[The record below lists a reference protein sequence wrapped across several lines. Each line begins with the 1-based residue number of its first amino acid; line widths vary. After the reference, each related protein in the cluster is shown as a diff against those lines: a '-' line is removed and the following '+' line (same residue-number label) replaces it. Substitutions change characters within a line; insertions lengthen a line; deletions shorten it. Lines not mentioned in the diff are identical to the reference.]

1 MLSLQGCSTVL
12 HKNQVHYTNHW
23 KKRSVGLKKK
33 KVYKKSEVVGWC
45 QDKSTVALT
54 DCVRCMEAKEL
65 MGKLQLDEICK
76 RKNGMVKIC
85 SKQDRQR
92 PERTERGSCTGSRGV
107 EYVSSSNK
115 QREIRGGCKSI
126 ILMQIHF
133 FK

>member
-1 MLSLQGCSTVL
+1 M
-12 HKNQVHYTNHW
+12 HYTNHW

-33 KVYKKSEVVGWC
+33 KVYKKSEVVWWC

-133 FK
+133 F